1 MAYDDIIIGSGLSGL
16 ATALGLAPERR
27 VLVLTEAE
35 PSHVRYYDAH
45 SNVPSAVRGPGGL
58 GNFWHGVISFA
69 AKASFTQGH
78 ESSFAELFSCFYPTV
93 SAGGRQGSDWLF
105 VPRRPIR
112 PAAWWP
118 RLVSDRQGR
127 LELRALTASRF
138 TMSDSRVTVYAGDDR
153 ISASRL
159 WICAGALDT
168 PALLARSLEGSSFGF
183 RGTAADHVI
192 AYLGQLDSRQHR
204 TIQQPQVER
213 VAGGYWLK
221 ALPQTTAK
229 CLVTTK
235 PAHFS
240 YRRLDHGIEQRAA
253 FGLPVSGALGKIMR
267 SGSLGLLSEAAFN
280 KLGIFATS
288 PVLSVYGQ
296 VRVPAAHA
304 LDLMSGALALDETA
318 VRLQVD
324 AARAALTVPEL
335 TPSQR
340 PDLFI
345 RGIHLH
351 DTLDAAGLT
360 SAGVNTADSTVR
372 VQDAST
378 LGSIG
383 GEHHSFHMM
392 VAAFTA
398 ARQV

>member
-1 MAYDDIIIGSGLSGL
+1 MAYDDIIVGSGLSGL

-35 PSHVRYYDAH
+35 PGHVRYYDRR

-69 AKASFTQGH
+69 ARASFAQGH
-78 ESSFAELFSCFYPTV
+78 ESSFAELFHNFYPTV
-93 SAGGRQGSDWLF
+93 SARGRQGSDWLF

-112 PAAWWP
+112 PAACWP
-118 RLVSDRQGR
+118 RLVADRQGR
-127 LELRALTASRF
+127 LELHPLTASRF
-138 TMSDSRVTVYAGDDR
+138 AMSDIGVTVQAGDDR

-168 PALLARSLEGSSFGF
+168 PALLARSLGEGSFGF
-183 RGTAADHVI
+183 RGTASDHVI
-192 AYLGQLDSRQHR
+192 AYLGQVDRRQHR
-204 TIQQPQVER
+204 TVQQPQVER

-221 ALPQTTAK
+221 ALPQSTSD

-235 PAHFS
+235 PAQFS

-253 FGLPVSGALGKIMR
+253 FGLPVGGAVGKILR

-296 VRVPAAHA
+296 ISAPAAHA
-304 LDLMSGALALDETA
+304 LDLMSGALTLDETA
-318 VRLQVD
+318 VRRQI
-324 AARAALTVPEL
+324 AATRAALTMPEL

-360 SAGVNTADSTVR
+360 SAGVNTAGSPVR

-378 LGSIG
+378 ISSIG

-392 VAAFTA
+392 AAAFTA
-398 ARQV
+398 ARQA